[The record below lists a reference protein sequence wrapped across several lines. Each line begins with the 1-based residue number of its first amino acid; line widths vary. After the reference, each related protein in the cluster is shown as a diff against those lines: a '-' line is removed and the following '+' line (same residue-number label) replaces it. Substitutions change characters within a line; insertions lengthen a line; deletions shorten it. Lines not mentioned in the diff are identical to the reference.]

1 MLLCVGLLGL
11 KGLGRDCL
19 APQIAIGLQ
28 LFLHVFLVVDHV
40 LVLRKVTVG
49 LRQKGS
55 VIRLIILLF
64 RYLAEK
70 EPPLVDL
77 PLERL
82 LLHLEL
88 LLLGREKPRAVAAGG
103 SGQGGV
109 RWCGNYNRTI
119 TILFFHFLTLCGAH
133 RVLARHHWAPQRRD
147 PCGSSWR
154 DGSWWW
160 LAGQVQ
166 VIVVIVV
173 RGRGALWLGFLNSR
187 SSSVHLPSF
196 GV

>member
-109 RWCGNYNRTI
+109 RWCGNYSRTI
-119 TILFFHFLTLCGAH
+119 TILFFSFPYS
-133 RVLARHHWAPQRRD
+133 VWSP
-147 PCGSSWR
+147 
-154 DGSWWW
+154 
-160 LAGQVQ
+160 
-166 VIVVIVV
+166 
-173 RGRGALWLGFLNSR
+173 
-187 SSSVHLPSF
+187 SSSGAPPLGPAAQRSLRQQLEGRQLVVAGWAGPGHRRHCRPRTWSA
-196 GV
+196 VARVPE